1 MLVLRQSSLA
11 SACAW
16 RTTFEL
22 RNHMEVACLQLSLH
36 SYNSAYGLDIFQHQ
50 SGCAKAHMMQIM
62 QRTMPG

>member
-1 MLVLRQSSLA
+1 
-11 SACAW
+11 
-16 RTTFEL
+16 
-22 RNHMEVACLQLSLH
+22 MEVACLQLSLH